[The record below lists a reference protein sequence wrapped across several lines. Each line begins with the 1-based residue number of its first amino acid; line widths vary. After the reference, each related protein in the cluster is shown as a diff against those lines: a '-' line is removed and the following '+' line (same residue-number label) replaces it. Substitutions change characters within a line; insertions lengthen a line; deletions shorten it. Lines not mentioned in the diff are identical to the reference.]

1 MKAAEVP
8 LYDESKGYVLGSV
21 LKLLVL
27 KTRYGMFDVGFD
39 AS

>member
-1 MKAAEVP
+1 
-8 LYDESKGYVLGSV
+8 VLGSV

-39 AS
+39 ASWVLSLTS